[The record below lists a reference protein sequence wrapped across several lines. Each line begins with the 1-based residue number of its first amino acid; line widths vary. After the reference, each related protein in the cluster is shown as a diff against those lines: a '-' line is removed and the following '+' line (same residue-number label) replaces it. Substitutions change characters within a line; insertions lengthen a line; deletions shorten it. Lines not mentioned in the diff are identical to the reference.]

1 MERDGDSL
9 DFIEMLASSLE
20 KNRQETEGGAT
31 ATGSQDATESP
42 GGEDSNGSQ
51 AVGEGEEEEEGDS
64 GEGNMTVK
72 FLIRHQKGLRFDS
85 RVWL

>member
-1 MERDGDSL
+1 
-9 DFIEMLASSLE
+9 MLASSLE

-31 ATGSQDATESP
+31 ANQDATENP
-42 GGEDSNGSQ
+42 GGDDSNGSQ